1 MIGWLQGQL
10 LAVENDEILLQTNQI
25 GYWVTLGPAKR
36 IALGLK
42 VGSETELFTY
52 TVVREDD
59 LKLFGFDSLESRKLF
74 THLISVNGV
83 GPKAGMGILD
93 ALSPQEILLAIQS
106 QDVTPFT
113 RVSGVGKKT
122 ASRILLDLAGKL
134 DSLETNYMNQA
145 SQSASPEATTEKNE
159 IAGELTLRL
168 EARSALVNLGFADK
182 DADKVI
188 QCQIKPNISLNEL
201 ITLSLSQLKR

>member
-1 MIGWLQGQL
+1 MIGWLKGQL
-10 LAVENDEILLQTNQI
+10 LAVENDEVLLQAGQV

-36 IALGLK
+36 MALGLK
-42 VGSETELFTY
+42 TGSEAALFIY

-59 LKLFGFDSLESRKLF
+59 LKLFGFETLESRKLF
-74 THLISVNGV
+74 THLTSVNGV

-122 ASRILLDLAGKL
+122 AARILLDLAGKL
-134 DSLETNYMNQA
+134 DSLETNYMNQTT
-145 SQSASPEATTEKNE
+145 STSADSSTEKTE
-159 IAGELTLRL
+159 IEGELTLRL

-188 QCQIKPNISLNEL
+188 QSQIKPNISLNEL
-201 ITLSLSQLKR
+201 ITRSLSQLKR